1 MQAHLWFN
9 LAASRMT
16 DEERESAVQGRDLT
30 ESQLTPAALNDAQ
43 RLAREWEAA
52 HPR

>member
-1 MQAHLWFN
+1 MSTFFPQGELVLALWSPPRHF
-9 LAASRMT
+9 T
-16 DEERESAVQGRDLT
+16 DSPRRLCLQ
-30 ESQLTPAALNDAQ
+30 QTPDALNDAQ